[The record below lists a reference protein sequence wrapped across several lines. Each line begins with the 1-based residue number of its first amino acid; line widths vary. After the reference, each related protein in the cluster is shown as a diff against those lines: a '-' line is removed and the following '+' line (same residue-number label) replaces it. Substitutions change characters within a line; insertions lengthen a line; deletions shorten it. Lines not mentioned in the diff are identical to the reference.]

1 MTRAHARI
9 SPPALRP
16 GGTIGIFA
24 PSSDEAGRFPSRA
37 DRAARFLRA
46 EGFRVKAA
54 PNAFATG
61 LFTAGPARQR
71 VEDLHSLWADPEVDV
86 VLATVGGNNTNELLD
101 LVDYDFIASCPKI
114 LVGYSDTTA
123 LLTAVWSRTGLT
135 TFMGPQLMPQF
146 GEVGGCLPYTLASF
160 RKVLGEARPAGPI
173 APSTQW
179 TDVRGDWSGPDDEP
193 RGLVATSGPRVVK
206 PGAAT
211 GPVFA
216 ANLDTLLR
224 LAGTRYWPDLKGH
237 VVLLE
242 SGDSSPS
249 RLAAQLTQL
258 RHAGV
263 LAGAV
268 GLGLG
273 RFPAA
278 GESSALL
285 ADTLRDAFRDFP
297 GPVVADLDIG
307 HTDPMICVPNGIAVS
322 LEASEGS
329 ADSPDS
335 PHALLSFEEPAVI
348 PHHRSHS

>member
-1 MTRAHARI
+1 MTQAPTRI
-9 SPPALRP
+9 LPPALRP

-24 PSSDEAGRFPSRA
+24 PSSDEAGRFPARTA
-37 DRAARFLRA
+37 RAARFLRG
-46 EGFRVKAA
+46 EGFRLKPA
-54 PNAFATG
+54 PNALATG
-61 LFTAGPARQR
+61 PLTAGSARQR
-71 VEDLHSLWADPEVDV
+71 VDDLHCLWADPEVDA

-101 LVDYDFIASCPKI
+101 LVDYDLIASRPKI

-135 TFMGPQLMPQF
+135 TVMGPQFMPQF

-160 RKVLGEARPAGPI
+160 RKVLGEARPSGPI

-193 RGLVATSGPRVVK
+193 RALVAANGPRVVK
-206 PGAAT
+206 PGTAQ

-224 LAGTRYWPDLKGH
+224 LAGTRYWPDLTGH

-242 SGDSSPS
+242 SGDPSPS

-258 RHAGV
+258 RHTGLLTAP
-263 LAGAV
+263 V

-273 RFPAA
+273 RFPAT

-285 ADTLRDAFRDFP
+285 IATLHDALRDFP

-307 HTDPMICVPNGIAVS
+307 HTDPMICVPNGIVVT
-322 LEASEGS
+322 LEASE
-329 ADSPDS
+329 DSLDS
-335 PHALLSFEEPAVI
+335 PHPLLTFEEPAVI
-348 PHHRSHS
+348 PYHRSHP